1 MTREAALLAAFPASV
16 SVDPQEIA
24 AAVAA
29 SGRVLVVLDDDPTG
43 TQSVADLPVLTAW
56 EPGDFQWAFS
66 HRIHGAPAPAV
77 YVLTNTRSLD
87 PAQAE
92 HRNREIVTNAL
103 AAAASSGVSVGFVSR
118 SDSTLRGHFPLEP
131 DTIAATLRTVQGIE
145 TDGVVIVPAFPD
157 AGRVTIGGVHYLR
170 DGDGGLTPLAE
181 TEFARDATFGFTRS
195 DLAGYVEE
203 KSSGRLPAA
212 AVIRLDLATVRGGPA
227 GIADALDAA
236 RGAVP
241 IVADAVTEDDLRAL
255 SLGLHEAERR
265 GRRLLYRVG
274 PPFVRAR
281 IGQRGHAPLTA
292 AEIFG
297 RAGTQGSPK
306 PDGENPTAGKH
317 GTGTSPGEASGTG
330 GLIVVGSHVGLTTR
344 QLEALVRRHPS
355 AVRVEL
361 AVETLLDP
369 ARRDAEVAA
378 TTSAVAAG
386 LARGE
391 VILSTSRQLVRSE
404 DPERSLEIARLVS
417 RAVVDVVRATLAA
430 TPVRFVIAKGGITS
444 SDVAAHGLGIRHAVV
459 RGPMLPGIVSLWEP
473 VDGPAR
479 GIPFVVFA
487 GNVGNDESLADVVST
502 LSAHPEAL
510 HAAAP
515 RAGRERTQP

>member
-1 MTREAALLAAFPASV
+1 MTREAALLAAFPAPIR
-16 SVDPQEIA
+16 VDPREIA
-24 AAVAA
+24 EAVIA
-29 SGRVLVVLDDDPTG
+29 SGRILVVLDDDPTG

-56 EPGDFQWAFS
+56 EPKDFEWAFS

-77 YVLTNTRSLD
+77 YVLTNTRSLN
-87 PAQAE
+87 PAEAE
-92 HRNREIVTNAL
+92 RRNRDIVTNAL
-103 AAAASSGVSVGFVSR
+103 AAATSSGVSVGFVSR
-118 SDSTLRGHFPLEP
+118 GDSTLRGHFPLEP
-131 DTIAATLRTVQGIE
+131 DTIAATLRSVQRIE

-157 AGRVTIGGVHYLR
+157 AGRVTIGGIHYLR
-170 DGDGGLTPLAE
+170 GDNGDLTPLAE

-195 DLAGYVEE
+195 DLAGYIEE

-212 AVIRLDLATVRGGPA
+212 GVILLDLATIRGGTD
-227 GIADALDAA
+227 GIAAMLDAA
-236 RGAVP
+236 RDAVP
-241 IVADAVTEDDLRAL
+241 IVADAVSEDDLRAL

-281 IGQRGHAPLTA
+281 IGQQQHAPLTA

-297 RAGTQGSPK
+297 SAETPGDPT
-306 PDGENPTAGKH
+306 PDEQNPTP
-317 GTGTSPGEASGTG
+317 GTPSGETSPGGTPWTG

-344 QLEALVRRHPS
+344 QLEALARRHPS
-355 AVRVEL
+355 AVQVEL

-378 TTSAVAAG
+378 TTAAVTAG

-391 VILSTSRQLVRSE
+391 VILSTSRQLIRSE
-404 DPERSLEIARLVS
+404 DPEGSLEIARLVS
-417 RAVVDVVRATLAA
+417 QAVVDVVRATVAA
-430 TPVRFVIAKGGITS
+430 APVRFVIAKGGITS

-487 GNVGNDESLADVVST
+487 GNVGDDESLADVVQT

-515 RAGRERTQP
+515 RAGHERTQP